1 MALMYID
8 ARDSGPLPPPP
19 EPWRPNLRPLVPIA
33 VAVPMLV
40 VAPLVPPLASYG
52 LTVGAGVLICRTA
65 AKLLPSSDGL
75 RDHRQ

>member
-8 ARDSGPLPPPP
+8 ARDERPLNPLP
-19 EPWRPNLRPLVPIA
+19 EPWRPNLRPFVPIA

-40 VAPLVPPLASYG
+40 AAPMVPPLVSYG

-65 AKLLPSSDGL
+65 ARLLPSSNGL
-75 RDHRQ
+75 HDHRQ